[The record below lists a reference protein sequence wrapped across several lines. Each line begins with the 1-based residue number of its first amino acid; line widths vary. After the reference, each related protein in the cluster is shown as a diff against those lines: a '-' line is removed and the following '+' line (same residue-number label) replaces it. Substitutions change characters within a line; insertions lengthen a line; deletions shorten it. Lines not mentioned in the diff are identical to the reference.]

1 MAAALLL
8 ISRRTPVSARLLG
21 LGDLNSLVRTQ
32 AVGEDLRTPGRPRDL
47 DAIDFVGIAQTEIER
62 ENTLGQV
69 PRICRRYIVSRYF
82 HRRAHAQWRLNRYG
96 LRRFR
101 SVERPAL
108 ISLPTVG
115 LARLPRQ
122 ELRLL

>member
-69 PRICRRYIVSRYF
+69 PRFAV
-82 HRRAHAQWRLNRYG
+82 
-96 LRRFR
+96 
-101 SVERPAL
+101 V
-108 ISLPTVG
+108 ISCQDISTGVHTHSG
-115 LARLPRQ
+115 G
-122 ELRLL
+122 